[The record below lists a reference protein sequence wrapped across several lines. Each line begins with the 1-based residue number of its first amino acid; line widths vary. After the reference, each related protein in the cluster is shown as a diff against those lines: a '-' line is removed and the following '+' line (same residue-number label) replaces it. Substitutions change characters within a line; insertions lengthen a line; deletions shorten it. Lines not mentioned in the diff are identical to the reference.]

1 MCIKAEIITVGTELL
16 IGSIL
21 NTNAKFLSE
30 RLIDLGVDVV
40 RQVSVADDMNSIIKE
55 LDISMNEA
63 DLIFLCGGLGPTN
76 DDLTREALAKFLN
89 KKIYIDKDAKEK
101 LVLRFEKIN
110 KKMTDNNIK
119 QVSLIEGSKKL
130 DNNWGLAL
138 GEVNDYNGKKI
149 FLFPGPPKEFEPM
162 VDAYLAQNIH
172 ENQKII
178 VRSLNVI
185 GLGESLTEDRIR
197 KLNLENK
204 YISINTFAHFTQTE
218 IKLIAKG
225 EDYEYIS
232 NIMSNSIEKLYDEF
246 KDHIYSDNNQSVEE
260 VLVKRL
266 RDKNLTISFA
276 ESITG
281 GLLAASITDVAGSSK
296 ILSSS
301 YVTYSNDSK
310 IKNLGVRK
318 ETLDKYG
325 AISEQT
331 ALEMACGLKNKTNS
345 SVCVSTTGEAG
356 PEPSETDI
364 GNVFICIYF
373 SEDNYQLK
381 HFYFPGNRERVRNRT
396 VSQVLSNLLYL
407 INKE

>member
-1 MCIKAEIITVGTELL
+1 MKAEIITVGTELL

-55 LDISMNEA
+55 LNISMNEA

>member
-1 MCIKAEIITVGTELL
+1 MKAEIITVGTELL

-40 RQVSVADDMNSIIKE
+40 RQVSVADDMNAIIKE
-55 LDISMNEA
+55 LNISMNEA

-119 QVSLIEGSKKL
+119 QVSLIDGSKKL

-310 IKNLGVRK
+310 IKNLGVKK

-325 AISEQT
+325 AISEQS
-331 ALEMACGLKNKTNS
+331 ALEMARGLKNKTNS

-364 GNVFICIYF
+364 GNVYICIYF

>member
-1 MCIKAEIITVGTELL
+1 MKAEIITVGTELL

-55 LDISMNEA
+55 LNISMNEA

-178 VRSLNVI
+178 VMSLNVI

-266 RDKNLTISFA
+266 MDKNLTISFA

-381 HFYFPGNRERVRNRT
+381 HFYFPGNRERVRNIT

>member
-1 MCIKAEIITVGTELL
+1 MKAEIITLGTELL

-55 LDISMNEA
+55 LNISMNEA

>member
-1 MCIKAEIITVGTELL
+1 MKAEIITVGTELL

-40 RQVSVADDMNSIIKE
+40 RQVSVADDLNSIIKE
-55 LDISMNEA
+55 LNISMNEA

>member
-1 MCIKAEIITVGTELL
+1 
-16 IGSIL
+16 
-21 NTNAKFLSE
+21 
-30 RLIDLGVDVV
+30 
-40 RQVSVADDMNSIIKE
+40 
-55 LDISMNEA
+55 
-63 DLIFLCGGLGPTN
+63 
-76 DDLTREALAKFLN
+76 
-89 KKIYIDKDAKEK
+89 
-101 LVLRFEKIN
+101 
-110 KKMTDNNIK
+110 
-119 QVSLIEGSKKL
+119 
-130 DNNWGLAL
+130 
-138 GEVNDYNGKKI
+138 
-149 FLFPGPPKEFEPM
+149 FEPM

>member
-1 MCIKAEIITVGTELL
+1 MKAEIITVGTELL

-55 LDISMNEA
+55 LNISMNEA

-260 VLVKRL
+260 VLVKRFM
-266 RDKNLTISFA
+266 DKNLTISFA

-310 IKNLGVRK
+310 IKNLGVKK

-331 ALEMACGLKNKTNS
+331 ALEMARGLKNKTNS

>member
-1 MCIKAEIITVGTELL
+1 MKAEIITVGTELL

-55 LDISMNEA
+55 LNISMNEA

-119 QVSLIEGSKKL
+119 KVSLIEGSKKL

-232 NIMSNSIEKLYDEF
+232 NIMSNNIEKLYDEF

-266 RDKNLTISFA
+266 MDKNLTISFA

-310 IKNLGVRK
+310 IKNLGVRQ

-331 ALEMACGLKNKTNS
+331 ALEMARGLKNKTNS

>member
-1 MCIKAEIITVGTELL
+1 MKAEIITVGTELL

-40 RQVSVADDMNSIIKE
+40 RQVSVADDLNSIIKE
-55 LDISMNEA
+55 LNISMNEA

-310 IKNLGVRK
+310 IKNLGVKK

-331 ALEMACGLKNKTNS
+331 ALEMARGLKNKTNS

-364 GNVFICIYF
+364 GNIFICIYF

>member
-1 MCIKAEIITVGTELL
+1 MKAEIITVGTELL

-55 LDISMNEA
+55 LNISMNEA
-63 DLIFLCGGLGPTN
+63 DLIFLCCGLGPTN

-266 RDKNLTISFA
+266 MDKNLTISFA

-310 IKNLGVRK
+310 IKNLGVKK
-318 ETLDKYG
+318 ETVDKYG

-331 ALEMACGLKNKTNS
+331 ALEMARGLKNKTNS

-381 HFYFPGNRERVRNRT
+381 HFYFPGNRESVRNRT

>member
-1 MCIKAEIITVGTELL
+1 MKAEIITVGTELL

-40 RQVSVADDMNSIIKE
+40 RQVSVADDMNAIIKE
-55 LDISMNEA
+55 LNISMNEA

-119 QVSLIEGSKKL
+119 QVSLIDGSKKL

-260 VLVKRL
+260 VLIKRL

-310 IKNLGVRK
+310 IKNLGVKK

-331 ALEMACGLKNKTNS
+331 ALEMARGLKNKTNS

-364 GNVFICIYF
+364 GNVYICIYF

>member
-1 MCIKAEIITVGTELL
+1 MKAEIITVGTELL

-55 LDISMNEA
+55 LNISMNEA

-138 GEVNDYNGKKI
+138 GEVNEYNGKKI

-266 RDKNLTISFA
+266 MDKNLTISFA

-281 GLLAASITDVAGSSK
+281 GLLAASVTDVAGSSK

-364 GNVFICIYF
+364 GNVFICIYL

>member
-1 MCIKAEIITVGTELL
+1 MKAEIITVGTELL

-55 LDISMNEA
+55 LNISMNEA

-101 LVLRFEKIN
+101 LVLRFEKIS

-266 RDKNLTISFA
+266 MDKNLTISFA

>member
-1 MCIKAEIITVGTELL
+1 MKAEIITVGTELL

-55 LDISMNEA
+55 LNISMNEA

-89 KKIYIDKDAKEK
+89 KKIYIDKDAKEN

-197 KLNLENK
+197 KLDLENK

-260 VLVKRL
+260 VLVKRFM
-266 RDKNLTISFA
+266 DKNLTISFA

-310 IKNLGVRK
+310 IKNLGVKK

-331 ALEMACGLKNKTNS
+331 ALEMARGLKNKTNS

>member
-1 MCIKAEIITVGTELL
+1 MKAEIITVGTELL

-55 LDISMNEA
+55 LNISMNEA

-225 EDYEYIS
+225 EGCEYIS

>member
-1 MCIKAEIITVGTELL
+1 MKAEIITVGTELL

-40 RQVSVADDMNSIIKE
+40 RQVSVADDMNAIIKE
-55 LDISMNEA
+55 LNISMNEA

-310 IKNLGVRK
+310 IKNLGVKK

-331 ALEMACGLKNKTNS
+331 ALEMARGLKNKTNS

>member
-1 MCIKAEIITVGTELL
+1 MKAEIITVGTELL

-55 LDISMNEA
+55 LNISMNEA

-260 VLVKRL
+260 VLVKRFM
-266 RDKNLTISFA
+266 DKNLTISFA

-364 GNVFICIYF
+364 GNVYICIYF

>member
-1 MCIKAEIITVGTELL
+1 MKAEIITVGTELL

-40 RQVSVADDMNSIIKE
+40 RQVSVADDLNSIIKE
-55 LDISMNEA
+55 LNISMNEA

-89 KKIYIDKDAKEK
+89 KKIYIDKDAKKK

>member
-1 MCIKAEIITVGTELL
+1 MKAEIITVGTELV

-40 RQVSVADDMNSIIKE
+40 RQVSVADDLNSIIKE
-55 LDISMNEA
+55 LNISMNEA

-310 IKNLGVRK
+310 IKNLGVKK

-331 ALEMACGLKNKTNS
+331 ALEMARGLKNKTNS

-364 GNVFICIYF
+364 GNIFICIYF

>member
-1 MCIKAEIITVGTELL
+1 MKAEIITVGTELL

-30 RLIDLGVDVV
+30 RLIDLGVYVV

-55 LDISMNEA
+55 LNISMNEA

-266 RDKNLTISFA
+266 MDKNLTISFA

>member
-1 MCIKAEIITVGTELL
+1 MKAEIITVGTELL

-40 RQVSVADDMNSIIKE
+40 RQVSVADDMNAIIKE
-55 LDISMNEA
+55 LNISMNEA

-162 VDAYLAQNIH
+162 VDAYLSQNIH

-310 IKNLGVRK
+310 IKNLGVKK

-325 AISEQT
+325 AISEQS
-331 ALEMACGLKNKTNS
+331 ALEMARGLKNKTNS

-364 GNVFICIYF
+364 GNVYICIYF

>member
-1 MCIKAEIITVGTELL
+1 MKAEIITVGTELL

-55 LDISMNEA
+55 LNISMNEA

-178 VRSLNVI
+178 VRSLNII

-232 NIMSNSIEKLYDEF
+232 NIMSNNIEKLYDEF

-266 RDKNLTISFA
+266 MDKNLTISFA

-310 IKNLGVRK
+310 IKNLGVRQ

-331 ALEMACGLKNKTNS
+331 ALEMARGLKNKTNS

>member
-1 MCIKAEIITVGTELL
+1 MKAEIITVGTELL

-40 RQVSVADDMNSIIKE
+40 RQVCVADDMNSIIKE
-55 LDISMNEA
+55 LNISMNEA

-197 KLNLENK
+197 KLDLENK

-218 IKLIAKG
+218 IKLIANG

-266 RDKNLTISFA
+266 MDKNLTISFA

-310 IKNLGVRK
+310 IKNLGVKK
-318 ETLDKYG
+318 ETLDKCG

-331 ALEMACGLKNKTNS
+331 ALEMARGLKNKTNS

>member
-1 MCIKAEIITVGTELL
+1 MKAEIITVGTELL

-55 LDISMNEA
+55 LNISMNEA

-119 QVSLIEGSKKL
+119 QVSLIDGSKKL

-266 RDKNLTISFA
+266 MDKNLTISFA

-310 IKNLGVRK
+310 IKNLGVKK

-331 ALEMACGLKNKTNS
+331 ALEMARGLKNKTNS

>member
-1 MCIKAEIITVGTELL
+1 
-16 IGSIL
+16 
-21 NTNAKFLSE
+21 
-30 RLIDLGVDVV
+30 
-40 RQVSVADDMNSIIKE
+40 
-55 LDISMNEA
+55 
-63 DLIFLCGGLGPTN
+63 
-76 DDLTREALAKFLN
+76 
-89 KKIYIDKDAKEK
+89 
-101 LVLRFEKIN
+101 
-110 KKMTDNNIK
+110 
-119 QVSLIEGSKKL
+119 
-130 DNNWGLAL
+130 
-138 GEVNDYNGKKI
+138 
-149 FLFPGPPKEFEPM
+149 
-162 VDAYLAQNIH
+162 
-172 ENQKII
+172 
-178 VRSLNVI
+178 
-185 GLGESLTEDRIR
+185 
-197 KLNLENK
+197 
-204 YISINTFAHFTQTE
+204 
-218 IKLIAKG
+218 
-225 EDYEYIS
+225 
-232 NIMSNSIEKLYDEF
+232 MSNSIEKLYDEF
-246 KDHIYSDNNQSVEE
+246 KYHIYSDNNQSVEE

-281 GLLAASITDVAGSSK
+281 GLLSASITDIAGSSK

>member
-1 MCIKAEIITVGTELL
+1 MKAEIITVGTELL

-55 LDISMNEA
+55 LNISMNEA

-185 GLGESLTEDRIR
+185 GLGESLTEERIR

-266 RDKNLTISFA
+266 MDKNLTISFA

-331 ALEMACGLKNKTNS
+331 ALEMACGLKNMTNS

>member
-1 MCIKAEIITVGTELL
+1 MKAEIITVGTELL

-55 LDISMNEA
+55 LNISMNEA

-310 IKNLGVRK
+310 IKNLGVKK

>member
-1 MCIKAEIITVGTELL
+1 MKAEIITVGTELL

-55 LDISMNEA
+55 LNISMNEA

-260 VLVKRL
+260 VLVKRFM
-266 RDKNLTISFA
+266 DKNLTISFA

-281 GLLAASITDVAGSSK
+281 GLLAASITDVTGSSK

-310 IKNLGVRK
+310 IKNLGVKK

-331 ALEMACGLKNKTNS
+331 ALEMARGLKNKTNS

>member
-1 MCIKAEIITVGTELL
+1 MKAEIITVGTELL

-40 RQVSVADDMNSIIKE
+40 RRVSVADDMNAIIKE
-55 LDISMNEA
+55 LNISMNEA

-310 IKNLGVRK
+310 IKNLGVKK

-325 AISEQT
+325 AISEQS
-331 ALEMACGLKNKTNS
+331 ALEMARGLKNKTNS

-364 GNVFICIYF
+364 GNVYICIYF

>member
-1 MCIKAEIITVGTELL
+1 MKAEIITVGTELL

-55 LDISMNEA
+55 LNISMNEA

-119 QVSLIEGSKKL
+119 QVSLIDGSKKL

-260 VLVKRL
+260 VLVKRFM
-266 RDKNLTISFA
+266 DKNLTISFA

-310 IKNLGVRK
+310 IKNLGVKK

-331 ALEMACGLKNKTNS
+331 ALEMARGLKNKTNS

>member
-1 MCIKAEIITVGTELL
+1 MKAEIITVGTELL

-55 LDISMNEA
+55 LNISMNEA

-178 VRSLNVI
+178 VMSLNVI

-260 VLVKRL
+260 VLVKRFM
-266 RDKNLTISFA
+266 DKNLTISFA

-310 IKNLGVRK
+310 IKNLGVKK

-331 ALEMACGLKNKTNS
+331 AFEMACGLKNKTNS

>member
-1 MCIKAEIITVGTELL
+1 MKAEIITVGTELL

-55 LDISMNEA
+55 LNISMNEA

-266 RDKNLTISFA
+266 MDKNLTISFA

-301 YVTYSNDSK
+301 YITYSNDSK

>member
-1 MCIKAEIITVGTELL
+1 MKAEIITVGTELL

-55 LDISMNEA
+55 LNISMNEA

-266 RDKNLTISFA
+266 MDKNLTISFA

-281 GLLAASITDVAGSSK
+281 GLLAASITDLAGSSK

-331 ALEMACGLKNKTNS
+331 ALEMARGLKNKTNS

>member
-1 MCIKAEIITVGTELL
+1 MKAEIITVGTELL

-55 LDISMNEA
+55 LNISMNEA

-266 RDKNLTISFA
+266 MDKNLTISFA

-310 IKNLGVRK
+310 IKNLGVKK

-331 ALEMACGLKNKTNS
+331 ALEMARGLKNKTNS
-345 SVCVSTTGEAG
+345 SVCVSITGEAG

>member
-1 MCIKAEIITVGTELL
+1 MKAEIITVETELL

-55 LDISMNEA
+55 LNISMNEA

-266 RDKNLTISFA
+266 MDKNLTISFA

>member
-1 MCIKAEIITVGTELL
+1 MKAEIITVGTELL

-55 LDISMNEA
+55 LNISMNEA

-266 RDKNLTISFA
+266 MDKNLTISFA

-301 YVTYSNDSK
+301 YVTYSNNSK

>member
-1 MCIKAEIITVGTELL
+1 MKAEIITVGTELL

-55 LDISMNEA
+55 LNISMNEA

-266 RDKNLTISFA
+266 MDKNLTISFA

-310 IKNLGVRK
+310 IKNLGVKK

-325 AISEQT
+325 AISDQT
-331 ALEMACGLKNKTNS
+331 ALEMARGLKNKTNS

-364 GNVFICIYF
+364 GNVYICIYF

>member
-1 MCIKAEIITVGTELL
+1 MKAEIITVGTELL

-55 LDISMNEA
+55 LNISMNEA

-197 KLNLENK
+197 KLDLENK

-266 RDKNLTISFA
+266 MDKNLTISFA

-310 IKNLGVRK
+310 IKNLGVKK

-331 ALEMACGLKNKTNS
+331 ALEMARGLKNKTNS

-364 GNVFICIYF
+364 GNVYICIYF

>member
-1 MCIKAEIITVGTELL
+1 MKAEIITVGTELL

-55 LDISMNEA
+55 LNISMNEA

-266 RDKNLTISFA
+266 MDKNLTISFA

-364 GNVFICIYF
+364 GNVFICIYL

>member
-1 MCIKAEIITVGTELL
+1 MKAEIITVGTELL

-55 LDISMNEA
+55 LNISMNEA

-138 GEVNDYNGKKI
+138 GEVNDYHGKKI

-310 IKNLGVRK
+310 IKNLGVKK

-331 ALEMACGLKNKTNS
+331 ALEMARGLKNKTNS

-356 PEPSETDI
+356 PDPSETDI
-364 GNVFICIYF
+364 GSVFICIYF